1 VPSPTLDDDLGF
13 AQRIEDLAVE
23 KLIAQAR
30 IDGMDG
36 PLHRPE
42 RAMTGGLY
50 QEPRRSRPMQINV
63 IGFDIAKHVFQVHAA
78 DNSGQAVAQIRL
90 RRAQVLD
97 YFRSLSPCLVG
108 MEACATAHHWA
119 RELMALGHDVR
130 LMPPGYVKAYVK
142 RNKTDAAD
150 AEAIA
155 EAVTRPT
162 MRFVPVKSA
171 ESQAMLMLHRARE
184 LLVRQRTMLA
194 NAVRA
199 HLAEFG
205 IIAPQG
211 IHRVEK
217 LATQVHDPA
226 VPPIARDA
234 LMLIVDELASIWR
247 RIEGLEARLVALHRT
262 NEVSRR
268 LASIPG
274 VGPITAM
281 AIANTISDV
290 SAFRSGREFAAW
302 LGLTPKTYSS
312 GGKDRLGRITKRGD
326 RYIRHLLYIGAGNV
340 IRFAK
345 ARSATGEAW
354 IRGLQERRPPKVV
367 IIALANKMA
376 RIAWALM
383 TRGESFRS
391 PAAAAA

>member
-1 VPSPTLDDDLGF
+1 
-13 AQRIEDLAVE
+13 
-23 KLIAQAR
+23 
-30 IDGMDG
+30 
-36 PLHRPE
+36 
-42 RAMTGGLY
+42 
-50 QEPRRSRPMQINV
+50 MQISV
-63 IGFDIAKHVFQVHAA
+63 VGLDIAKQVFQVHTA
-78 DNSGQAVAQIRL
+78 DVDGRPVAQLKL

-97 YFRSLSPCLVG
+97 YFRALPPCLVG

-119 RELMALGHDVR
+119 RELSALGHAVR
-130 LMPPGYVKAYVK
+130 LMPPAYVKPYVK

-171 ESQAMLMLHRARE
+171 EQQAALMLHRVRE

-194 NAVRA
+194 TAIRA

-211 IHRVEK
+211 INRVEM
-217 LATQVHDPA
+217 LAKEVNEPA
-226 VPPIARDA
+226 VPPLARDA
-234 LMLIVDELASIWR
+234 LMLLVDELASVWQ
-247 RIEGLEARLVALHRT
+247 RIDELEVRLIALHRAD
-262 NEVSRR
+262 EISRR

-281 AIANTISDV
+281 AIANTVPDPSM
-290 SAFRSGREFAAW
+290 FRSGREFAAW
-302 LGLTPKTYSS
+302 LGLTPKSHSS
-312 GGKDRLGRITKRGD
+312 GGKDRLGRISKRGD
-326 RYIRHLLYIGAGNV
+326 RYIRHLLYIGAGNA

-345 ARSATGEAW
+345 ARGATGEAW

-383 TRGESFRS
+383 IRGQSFRS
-391 PAAAAA
+391 PAVVAA

>member
-1 VPSPTLDDDLGF
+1 
-13 AQRIEDLAVE
+13 
-23 KLIAQAR
+23 
-30 IDGMDG
+30 
-36 PLHRPE
+36 
-42 RAMTGGLY
+42 
-50 QEPRRSRPMQINV
+50 MQINV
-63 IGFDIAKHVFQVHAA
+63 IGLDIAKQVFQVHAA
-78 DNSGQAVAQIRL
+78 DKSGRPVAQVRL

-97 YFRSLSPCLVG
+97 YFRSLPSCLVG

-119 RELMALGHDVR
+119 RELVALGHEVR
-130 LMPPGYVKAYVK
+130 LMPPGYVKPYVK

-171 ESQAMLMLHRARE
+171 ENQAMLMLHRTRE

-194 NAVRA
+194 TALRA

-205 IIAPQG
+205 IVAPQG

-217 LATQVHDPA
+217 LAAHVHDPA
-226 VPPIARDA
+226 VPVIAREA
-234 LMLIVDELASIWR
+234 LMLIVNELASMWR
-247 RIEGLEARLVALHRT
+247 RIDALEARLVALHRT

-268 LASIPG
+268 LASYPG
-274 VGPITAM
+274 IGPITAM
-281 AIANTISDV
+281 AIANTVTDT

-302 LGLTPKTYSS
+302 LGLTPKSHSS
-312 GGKDRLGRITKRGD
+312 GGKERLGRITKRGD
-326 RYIRHLLYIGAGNV
+326 RYIRHLLYVGAGNA

-345 ARSATGEAW
+345 ARAATGEAW

-367 IIALANKMA
+367 IVALANKMA

-383 TRGESFRS
+383 RRGGTFRS
-391 PAAAAA
+391 PAASAA

>member
-1 VPSPTLDDDLGF
+1 
-13 AQRIEDLAVE
+13 
-23 KLIAQAR
+23 
-30 IDGMDG
+30 
-36 PLHRPE
+36 
-42 RAMTGGLY
+42 
-50 QEPRRSRPMQINV
+50 MQISV
-63 IGFDIAKHVFQVHAA
+63 VGLDIAKQVFQVHTA
-78 DNSGQAVAQIRL
+78 DVEGRPVAQLKL

-97 YFRSLSPCLVG
+97 YFRALPPCLVG

-119 RELMALGHDVR
+119 RELSALGHAVR
-130 LMPPGYVKAYVK
+130 LMPPAYVKPYVK

-171 ESQAMLMLHRARE
+171 EQQAALMLHRVRE

-194 NAVRA
+194 TAIRA

-211 IHRVEK
+211 IHRVEM
-217 LATQVHDPA
+217 LAKEVNEPA
-226 VPPIARDA
+226 VPPLARDA
-234 LMLIVDELASIWR
+234 LMLLVDELASVWQ
-247 RIEGLEARLVALHRT
+247 RIDELEVRLIALHRAD
-262 NEVSRR
+262 EVSRR

-281 AIANTISDV
+281 AIANTVPDPSM
-290 SAFRSGREFAAW
+290 FRSGREFAAW
-302 LGLTPKTYSS
+302 LGLTPKSHSS
-312 GGKDRLGRITKRGD
+312 GGKDRLGRISKRGD
-326 RYIRHLLYIGAGNV
+326 RYIRHLLYIGAGNA

-345 ARSATGEAW
+345 ARAATGEAW

-383 TRGESFRS
+383 IRGQSFRS
-391 PAAAAA
+391 PAVVAA

>member
-1 VPSPTLDDDLGF
+1 
-13 AQRIEDLAVE
+13 
-23 KLIAQAR
+23 
-30 IDGMDG
+30 
-36 PLHRPE
+36 
-42 RAMTGGLY
+42 
-50 QEPRRSRPMQINV
+50 MQISV
-63 IGFDIAKHVFQVHAA
+63 VGLEIAKQVFQVHAA
-78 DNSGQAVAQIRL
+78 DVEGRPVAQLKL

-97 YFRSLSPCLVG
+97 YFRALPPCLIG

-119 RELMALGHDVR
+119 RELSALGHAVR
-130 LMPPGYVKAYVK
+130 LMPPAYVKPYVK

-171 ESQAMLMLHRARE
+171 AQQAALMLHRVRE

-194 NAVRA
+194 TAIRA

-217 LATQVHDPA
+217 LANEVNNPA
-226 VPPIARDA
+226 VPPLARDA
-234 LMLIVDELASIWR
+234 LMLLVDELASVWQ
-247 RIEGLEARLVALHRT
+247 RIDELEVRLVALHRAD
-262 NEVSRR
+262 EVSRR

-281 AIANTISDV
+281 AIANTVPDPSM
-290 SAFRSGREFAAW
+290 FRSGREFAAW
-302 LGLTPKTYSS
+302 LGLTPKSHSS
-312 GGKDRLGRITKRGD
+312 GGKDRLGRISKRGD
-326 RYIRHLLYIGAGNV
+326 RYIRHLLYVGAGNA

-345 ARSATGEAW
+345 ARAATGEAW

-383 TRGESFRS
+383 IRGQCFRS
-391 PAAAAA
+391 PAVVAA

>member
-1 VPSPTLDDDLGF
+1 MGWTTP
-13 AQRIEDLAVE
+13 A
-23 KLIAQAR
+23 
-30 IDGMDG
+30 
-36 PLHRPE
+36 
-42 RAMTGGLY
+42 
-50 QEPRRSRPMQINV
+50 PRRRRAIVSPVQFSDRSHSMQISV
-63 IGFDIAKHVFQVHAA
+63 IGLDIAKQVFQVHAA
-78 DNSGQAVAQIRL
+78 DKDGRAVAQVKL

-97 YFRSLSPCLVG
+97 YFRGLPPCLVG

-119 RELMALGHDVR
+119 RELLALGHEVR
-130 LMPPGYVKAYVK
+130 LMPPAYVKPYVK

-162 MRFVPVKSA
+162 MRFVAVKSA
-171 ESQAMLMLHRARE
+171 DQQALLMLHRVRE

-194 NAVRA
+194 TSLRA

-217 LATQVHDPA
+217 LAAEVHDPA
-226 VPPIARDA
+226 VPPLAREA
-234 LMLIVDELASIWR
+234 LMLLVDELASIWQ
-247 RIEGLEARLVALHRT
+247 RIDAIEKQLVALHRI

-281 AIANTISDV
+281 AIASTVSDPTM
-290 SAFRSGREFAAW
+290 FRSGREFAAW
-302 LGLTPKTYSS
+302 LGLTPKSHSS
-312 GGKDRLGRITKRGD
+312 GGKDRLGRISKRGD
-326 RYIRHLLYIGAGNV
+326 RYIRHLLYVGAGNA

-345 ARSATGEAW
+345 ARAATGEAW
-354 IRGLQERRPPKVV
+354 IAGLQERRPPKVV

-383 TRGESFRS
+383 TREEDFRS
-391 PAAAAA
+391 PVTVAA